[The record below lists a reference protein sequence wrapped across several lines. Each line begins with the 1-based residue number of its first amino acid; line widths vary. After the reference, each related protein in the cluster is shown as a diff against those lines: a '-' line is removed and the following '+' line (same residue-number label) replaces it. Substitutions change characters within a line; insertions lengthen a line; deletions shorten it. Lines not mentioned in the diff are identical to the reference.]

1 MSSNYPLLHDRIT
14 QNERLMMGNR
24 RDNTGQPY
32 EILVQAIFQ
41 AIHDQEDVATIVV
54 ERNKTLQGKT
64 TPHQIDVYWKFK
76 KGGITYEAIVQA
88 KDWQSRVKLGQLLEF
103 KGVLDDLPGQPR
115 GIFVTRS
122 GYQRG
127 AKEFAATHGIILYE
141 LDEPPRPP
149 NTTITTLGWAKFEA
163 ELRSFKL
170 PANNPEHEPV
180 EELAMGLKTTVY
192 EPRYSNILFEIDRA
206 WIAQNPT
213 TNQMGKFPE
222 LQPRPITEVILYDQ
236 NQAAATNLDA
246 VVREEIAI
254 LKNEKSDRKRV
265 VHGFTSDTFIGPP
278 CTDGPF
284 IKINKVSFDLE
295 IEVTETP
302 AHFNLSRFVK
312 LVLREIASDETR
324 TFLAPKT

>member
-1 MSSNYPLLHDRIT
+1 
-14 QNERLMMGNR
+14 MMGNR
-24 RDNTGQPY
+24 RDNTGKPY

-41 AIHDQEDVATIVV
+41 AIHDQEEVATLII

-64 TPHQIDVYWKFK
+64 TPHQIDVYWNFE
-76 KGGITYEAIVQA
+76 KGGIPYEAIVQA

-127 AKEFAATHGIILYE
+127 AKTFAAAHGIILYE
-141 LDEPPRPP
+141 LNEPPKPP
-149 NTTITTLGWAKFEA
+149 NTTMTTLGWVKYEA
-163 ELRSFKL
+163 EIRSFEL

-192 EPRYSNILFEIDRA
+192 EPRYSNIQFEIDPA
-206 WIAQNPT
+206 WFAQNLGAS
-213 TNQMGKFPE
+213 QIDKFSIE
-222 LQPRPITEVILYDQ
+222 LNPLPILEVIVYDE
-236 NQAAATNLDA
+236 NQASATNLEA
-246 VVREEIAI
+246 IVREEIAI
-254 LKNEKSDRKRV
+254 VKAEKPDRKRL
-265 VHGFTSDTFIGPP
+265 VHVFVGDTFIGPP

-295 IEVTETP
+295 IEVTERP
-302 AHFNLSRFVK
+302 PHFNLSRFVK
-312 LVLREIASDETR
+312 LELRKIPSGKTR
-324 TFLAPKT
+324 TFLAPKA